1 MSSGQWIVIPIPRA
15 TRSTAYSRFSRRHFC
30 WWIGWR
36 AAPAEDS
43 ACFGPAS
50 ERVAQT
56 RGVRYPTGRT
66 GLVCLFQKA
75 QVHEDMQTMTR
86 TTAIEEMLESADH
99 LIDNHRVIENQ
110 RATPSVFDRS
120 RTVSDLPAG
129 YILYS
134 AECLLDGVHKGWHV
148 ELMDTNR
155 PYQDGSIVSVEGAR
169 SLDAALDQACRK

>member
-1 MSSGQWIVIPIPRA
+1 
-15 TRSTAYSRFSRRHFC
+15 
-30 WWIGWR
+30 
-36 AAPAEDS
+36 
-43 ACFGPAS
+43 
-50 ERVAQT
+50 
-56 RGVRYPTGRT
+56 
-66 GLVCLFQKA
+66 
-75 QVHEDMQTMTR
+75 MQTMTR

-169 SLDAALDQACRK
+169 SLDAALDQACRKVVSSR